1 MTYRHFFILGLLAAA
16 STATV
21 AEESNKVQGESFGV
35 PSDEAKPAA
44 PVPSLE
50 DAAIGQSRPGPRLL
64 APPSPDSAFPPPV
77 EAAPTMG
84 PRKPKSELERT
95 TDNAYIKMTFG
106 YLGGFD
112 YVLPD
117 PYAPT
122 PPKVPA
128 NQLPAEVAALDD
140 EKIVIVGY
148 MMPIEMD
155 SSGAVTSFILVRDQ
169 SLCCFGIPPAINEW
183 VGVETKTSGP
193 VKYFTDIPVAVFGT
207 LDVGEELEDGYVIS
221 LYRMDADSVT
231 DVRELL
237 RRSK

>member
-1 MTYRHFFILGLLAAA
+1 MRRRISLLCILLAVSAA
-16 STATV
+16 LG
-21 AEESNKVQGESFGV
+21 AEEGGKVQGESFGV
-35 PSDEAKPAA
+35 PSEAEKPAA
-44 PVPSLE
+44 PAPSLE
-50 DAAIGQSRPGPRLL
+50 DAATGQGRPGPRLL
-64 APPSPDSAFPPPV
+64 APPSPNSAFPPPV

-84 PRKPKSELERT
+84 PRKPKAELERT
-95 TDNAYIKMTFG
+95 KDNAYIKMTFG

-112 YVLPD
+112 YALPD

-122 PPKVPA
+122 PPKVPE

-155 SSGAVTSFILVRDQ
+155 GSGAVTSFILVRDQ

-193 VKYFTDIPVAVFGT
+193 VKFYTDIPVAVFGT

-237 RRSK
+237 RQSK